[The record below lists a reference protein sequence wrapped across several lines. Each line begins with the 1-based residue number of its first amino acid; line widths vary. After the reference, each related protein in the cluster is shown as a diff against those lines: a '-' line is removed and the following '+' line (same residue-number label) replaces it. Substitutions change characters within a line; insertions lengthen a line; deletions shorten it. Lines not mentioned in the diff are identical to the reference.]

1 VRCSTLTGP
10 RAAPIPNRM
19 SDESQPAAGP
29 ERVDEAEPRDAVH
42 ISLPE
47 FDGPLDL
54 LLHLV
59 QKHELDILKL
69 PIAFV
74 AERYFEYIRQ
84 MEELSIDIASEYL
97 VMAATLVHIKSRLLL
112 PPDPSQA
119 EEEELLEEEED
130 PRAELIRRLLE
141 YQKYKQAAGDLG
153 ERDVL
158 GRDVFARGAATESMD
173 GLAPLAPVSLFR
185 LVDAFEAVLQRLKH
199 VEEHKVDFEQL
210 SISEKIADITER
222 LRVSRSLRFDE
233 LFEKDESRAE
243 MIVTFL
249 ALLEMTKARLTLLRQ
264 EGPLEPIIVELAA
277 PDLGARNKTDR
288 GNG

>member
-1 VRCSTLTGP
+1 
-10 RAAPIPNRM
+10 M
-19 SDESQPAAGP
+19 SDESKPG
-29 ERVDEAEPRDAVH
+29 EAPPRGDDADTPREAVH

-47 FDGPLDL
+47 FEGPLDL

-74 AERYFEYIRQ
+74 AERYFDYIRK
-84 MEELSIDIASEYL
+84 MEEMSIDIASEYL
-97 VMAATLVHIKSRLLL
+97 VMAATLVYIKSRLLL
-112 PPDPSQA
+112 PPDPTQV
-119 EEEELLEEEED
+119 EEDDLLEEEED

-141 YQKYKQAAGDLG
+141 YQKYKHAAGDLG
-153 ERDVL
+153 DRDVL
-158 GRDVFARGAATESMD
+158 GRDVFARGAGTEALD
-173 GLAPLAPVSLFR
+173 GIAPLAPVSLFR

-199 VEEHKVDFEQL
+199 VEEHKVEFEQM
-210 SISEKIADITER
+210 SIGDKIAEITER

-233 LFEKDESRAE
+233 LFERDESRAE

-264 EGPLEPIIVELAA
+264 DGPLEPIIVELAT
-277 PDLGARNKTDR
+277 PDLVAKQKADR
-288 GNG
+288 ANG